1 MNMNCRKL
9 CRLLR
14 ATVPARGAAAACR
27 AERRAKRLLEYW
39 LRPRAQEKSQDL
51 PVASVKNCLRHGAFP
66 LRIHRVVKCVQV
78 DPGLLPV
85 IRELRLGGR
94 AEKPP
99 PVCLHFGVSLPP
111 LPVDAL

>member
-1 MNMNCRKL
+1 MNMNCRIRCELL
-9 CRLLR
+9 C
-14 ATVPARGAAAACR
+14 AAVPARGAAAACGT
-27 AERRAKRLLEYW
+27 ERGAKRLLEYW

-85 IRELRLGGR
+85 IRELRLGGPD
-94 AEKPP
+94 EMPH
-99 PVCLHFGVSLPP
+99 PV
-111 LPVDAL
+111 PVRFLRPFHPR